1 MAGTRRPLYLQT
13 VPHTHTHTPGGRGMA
28 YAVQYPS
35 IVKVDGSYPEQTD
48 SCKWLASEFLSTC
61 GSSENS
67 GQAPVTFTL
76 YLYDTLT
83 TANPVPVAVM
93 FTVRVR
99 FGSLGNKKGNTTNK

>member
-1 MAGTRRPLYLQT
+1 MYN
-13 VPHTHTHTPGGRGMA
+13 
-28 YAVQYPS
+28 
-35 IVKVDGSYPEQTD
+35 SYPEQTD
-48 SCKWLASEFLSTC
+48 SCKWFASEFLSTC
-61 GSSENS
+61 GSSENN

-99 FGSLGNKKGNTTNK
+99 LGSYREKIVVLYRLKGHLNLNFNIYI